1 MEKYLTIL
9 QILFAGAIA
18 WVSDRLGI
26 LFPLLCV
33 LCVLMI
39 ADYFTGMAASKAEAL
54 DHPGDKKYGWDSKK
68 GARGILKKV
77 GYMAVIAAAIALDY
91 MILVMAGQMGL
102 DVKKS
107 VFFGLLAT
115 AWYILN
121 ELLSITENAG
131 RMGANVPDWLARY
144 IAALKD
150 KIDDKGDGAE

>member
-9 QILFAGAIA
+9 QIIFAGAIA

-33 LCVLMI
+33 LCALMT

-77 GYMAVIAAAIALDY
+77 GYMAVIAAAISLDY
-91 MILVMAGQMGL
+91 MTLTMASQMGL
-102 DVKKS
+102 DVQKS
-107 VFFGLLAT
+107 VFFGILVT

-121 ELLSITENAG
+121 EALSIIENAG
-131 RMGANVPDWLARY
+131 RMGSDVPDWLARC

-150 KIDDKGDGAE
+150 KIDDKGNED

>member
-1 MEKYLTIL
+1 MEKYFTLL
-9 QILFAGAIA
+9 NAAIA
-18 WVSDRLGI
+18 IAIAGLSNRLGI
-26 LFPLLCV
+26 LFPMLCV
-33 LCVLMI
+33 LCVLM
-39 ADYFTGMAASKAEAL
+39 AVDYITGMLASKAESL

-77 GYMAVIAAAIALDY
+77 GYMAVIAAAIVLDY
-91 MILVMAGQMGL
+91 VIMVMAGQMGM

-150 KIDDKGDGAE
+150 KIDDKGNGAE

>member
-1 MEKYLTIL
+1 MEKYLTLL
-9 QILFAGAIA
+9 QIIFAGVIA

-26 LFPLLCV
+26 LFPMLCV
-33 LCVLMI
+33 LCALM
-39 ADYFTGMAASKAEAL
+39 AVDYVTGMLASKAESL

-77 GYMAVIAAAIALDY
+77 GYMAVIAAAIVLDY
-91 MILVMAGQMGL
+91 MIMAMAGQMGL
-102 DVKKS
+102 GVQKS
-107 VFFGLLAT
+107 AFFGLLAT

-131 RMGANVPDWLARY
+131 RMGANVPDWLMRY

-150 KIDDKGDGAE
+150 KIDDKGNGAE

>member
-1 MEKYLTIL
+1 MEKYLTLL
-9 QILFAGAIA
+9 QVLFAGVIA

-26 LFPLLCV
+26 LFPMLCV
-33 LCVLMI
+33 LCVLMA
-39 ADYFTGMAASKAEAL
+39 ADYVTGMLASKAESL

-77 GYMAVIAAAIALDY
+77 GYMSVIAVAIALDY
-91 MILVMAGQMGL
+91 VIMAMGGQIGL
-102 DVKKS
+102 DVRKS

-131 RMGANVPDWLARY
+131 RMGANVPEWLRKY

-150 KIDDKGDGAE
+150 KIDDKGNGAE

>member
-9 QILFAGAIA
+9 QVLFVGAIA

-33 LCVLMI
+33 LCVLMV
-39 ADYFTGMAASKAEAL
+39 ADYFTGMAASKKEAL

-77 GYMAVIAAAIALDY
+77 GYMAVIAAAVALDY
-91 MILVMAGQMGL
+91 VTLVMASQMGM
-102 DVKKS
+102 DVRKS
-107 VFFGLLAT
+107 VFFGLLVT
-115 AWYILN
+115 VWYILN
-121 ELLSITENAG
+121 EILSIFENAG
-131 RMGANVPDWLARY
+131 RMGSDVPDWMARC

-150 KIDDKGDGAE
+150 KINDKGNGAE